1 MNSTNLKELVIEFFQ
16 LLNKKELENLNA
28 FLSPAVI
35 FYFPGTKP
43 LSGPQK
49 VIQLFKIIFRK
60 YPDLLFRIKDVIIEE
75 NKVAVSWTNSGTD
88 KNNIP
93 YQNEGVTLFRIEHGY
108 VTYISDYFKDTS
120 FTQM

>member
-1 MNSTNLKELVIEFFQ
+1 MNSTNAQDLVKEFFR
-16 LLNKKELENLNA
+16 LLNKKELANLNA

-49 VIQLFKIIFRK
+49 VIQLFKVIFRK
-60 YPDLLFRIKDVIIEE
+60 YPDLLFRIKDIITEE
-75 NKVAVSWTNSGTD
+75 NKVAVTWTNFGTD
-88 KNNIP
+88 KNGSP
-93 YQNEGVTLFRIEHGY
+93 YQNEGITLFRIEHGY

-120 FTQM
+120 FIN